1 MVRLKDKVA
10 IVTGAGRG
18 IGRGIAMELARQ
30 GADVVIADMRYE
42 LAQQVAC
49 EIGGMGRQS
58 LPLNVD
64 VTRKNQVEEMAART
78 LQAFGRID
86 ILVNNAGWDKM
97 EPFVNSTEET
107 WDRVIAINFKGV
119 LFCIRSVLD
128 HMIEQRYGKIVSIAS
143 DAARAGSS
151 GEAVYSGAK
160 GAVIAFSKTLAR
172 ELARYKINVNVV
184 SPGPS
189 STPLLEEIGRD
200 NPKLVEALKRAIPW
214 GRLGEPEDL
223 AHAVAFLAS
232 DEAGFITGQTLSVSG
247 GLTMC

>member
-86 ILVNNAGWDKM
+86 ILVNNAGWDKV

-107 WDRVIAINFKGV
+107 WDKVIAINYKGV
-119 LFCIRSVLD
+119 LYCVRSVLD
-128 HMIEQRYGKIVSIAS
+128 HMIERRYGKIVCIGS

-189 STPLLEEIGRD
+189 STPLLEEIGQG

-214 GRLGEPEDL
+214 GRLGEPDDL

-232 DEAGFITGQTLSVSG
+232 DEAEFITGQTLSVSG

>member
-1 MVRLKDKVA
+1 MRLKDKVA

-30 GADVVIADMRYE
+30 GADVVVADMRYE
-42 LAQQVAC
+42 LVQQVAC
-49 EIGGMGRQS
+49 DIGGIGGQS

-64 VTRKNQVEEMAART
+64 ITRKSQVEEMAART

-86 ILVNNAGWDKM
+86 ILVNNAGWDKI
-97 EPFVNSTEET
+97 EPFINSTEET
-107 WDRVIAINFKGV
+107 WDKVIAINYKGV
-119 LFCIRSVLD
+119 LYCIRSVLD
-128 HMIEQRYGKIVSIAS
+128 HMIERKYGKIVSIAS

-160 GAVIAFSKTLAR
+160 GAVVAFSKTLAR

-189 STPLLEEIGRD
+189 STPLFEEIGRE
-200 NPKLVEALKRAIPW
+200 NPRLVEALKRAIPW
-214 GRLGEPEDL
+214 GRLGKPEDL
-223 AHAVAFLAS
+223 AYAVAFLAS

>member
-1 MVRLKDKVA
+1 VRLKDKVA

-30 GADVVIADMRYE
+30 GADVVVADMRYE
-42 LAQQVAC
+42 LVQQVAC
-49 EIGGMGRQS
+49 DIGGIGGQS

-64 VTRKNQVEEMAART
+64 ITRKSQVEEMAART

-86 ILVNNAGWDKM
+86 ILVNNAGWDKI
-97 EPFVNSTEET
+97 EPFINSTEET
-107 WDRVIAINFKGV
+107 WDKVIAINYKGV
-119 LFCIRSVLD
+119 LYCIRSVLD
-128 HMIEQRYGKIVSIAS
+128 HMIERKYGKIVSIAS

-160 GAVIAFSKTLAR
+160 GAVVAFSKTLAR

-189 STPLLEEIGRD
+189 STPLFEEIGRE
-200 NPKLVEALKRAIPW
+200 NPRLVEALKRAIPW
-214 GRLGEPEDL
+214 GRLGKPEDL
-223 AHAVAFLAS
+223 AYAVAFLAS